1 MRSTCCKFVNF
12 TPAFIFCIYHK
23 YVSEPFLKVGEL
35 DEDDYSLVWSDS
47 DGLVSSC
54 QPGVEC
60 TLSQNVNGSYRVKLS
75 ANATKTVADLRRPVE
90 ELLRGKIID
99 HASLTPTVLQHL
111 TSRDGFDLINFL
123 QRENGVY
130 ILFDRQRLSLR
141 IFGASEKIAE
151 AEQKLIQ
158 SLQTIHESKQL
169 EIHLRGKSW
178 PPNLLKAVVEKFGP
192 DLNGLK
198 QKFPGA
204 GFTLNTRL
212 HILYVQGSRDLKQEV
227 ETIIFEFAK
236 MSGGSAERPDDTD
249 ACPICLCDIED
260 DRFELEACGHHFCRQ
275 CLVEQFES
283 AIKNQGRFPVCC
295 AKQKCESPILLAD
308 MRTLLSSEKLEEL
321 FRASLGAYVASS
333 DGAYR
338 FCPSPDCPSVYR
350 VASPDMSGEPFMC
363 GACYSETC
371 NRCHL
376 EYHPFLS
383 CEQYRVFKEDPD
395 LSLTEWRKDKENVK
409 NCPVCGYTIEKMD
422 GCNHVECRCGRH
434 ICWVC
439 LEYFGSSDEC
449 YTHLR
454 SIHMT
459 IV

>member
-1 MRSTCCKFVNF
+1 M
-12 TPAFIFCIYHK
+12 
-23 YVSEPFLKVGEL
+23 
-35 DEDDYSLVWSDS
+35 
-47 DGLVSSC
+47 
-54 QPGVEC
+54 
-60 TLSQNVNGSYRVKLS
+60 KLS
-75 ANATKTVADLRRPVE
+75 ANATKTVAELRRPVE

-99 HASLTPTVLQHL
+99 DASLTPTVVQHL
-111 TSRDGFDLINFL
+111 TSRDGFDLINLL

-130 ILFDRQRLSLR
+130 ILFDRQRLGLR
-141 IFGASEKIAE
+141 IFGASENIAA

-158 SLQTIHESKQL
+158 SLRLIHESKQL

-178 PPNLLKAVVEKFGP
+178 PSNLLKAVVEKFGP

-204 GFTLNTRL
+204 GFTLNTRR
-212 HILYVQGSRDLKQEV
+212 HILYVQGSKDLKQEV
-227 ETIIFEFAK
+227 ETIVFELAA
-236 MSGGSAERPDDTD
+236 MSGGSGERPDDAD
-249 ACPICLCDIED
+249 CCPICLCDIED
-260 DRFELEACGHHFCRQ
+260 DRFELEACGDHFCRQ

-295 AKQKCESPILLAD
+295 AKQKCGTPIVLAD

-321 FRASLGAYVASS
+321 FRASLGAFIASS

-350 VASPDMSGEPFMC
+350 VARPNMPGEPFMC
-363 GACYSETC
+363 EACYSETC

-395 LSLTEWRKDKENVK
+395 SSLKEWRKGKENVK
-409 NCPVCGYTIEKMD
+409 NCPVCGYTIEKTE

-449 YTHLR
+449 YAHLG
-454 SIHMT
+454 SVHMT